1 MNFFFSILI
10 TILLYSCSFDQKSGI
25 WKNENQISKKD
36 SKIFE
41 EFKNISFIQN
51 QYKEIVKLDKNFQL
65 NINKP
70 VTNISWEDEYFS
82 NNNHLANFSY
92 NNSNQL
98 IFNSKKTTRHQI
110 SENIFFK
117 KNKLI
122 TSDKKG
128 NVIVFSIE
136 DDKNLVKFNFYQNK
150 YKKIDKILNLII
162 DENKIYISDNLG
174 FIYAYNYNENKI
186 IWAKNYKIPFRS
198 NIKIY
203 QNKIIL
209 ANQNNTLFFINKNNG
224 EILRKIPTE
233 DSSVKNK
240 FKNNISLYENKIK
253 FLNTYGSLYSLDVD
267 TMRIRW
273 FINLNKSLDINPSNL
288 FMSNQLVIYN
298 NKIFVPTQNN
308 LYILDFITGSTIF
321 KHKFT
326 SKYRPLIFK
335 NVLYTIDNNF
345 LIASDINTGKIIF
358 SYNINQKISDYLNI
372 KRKSVDIKNFMFADN
387 KIFVFLKNSY
397 LIQFAASGEILTVYK
412 MPKKINSNPIFIE
425 DKIIFMNNKNKI
437 NIIN

>member
-25 WKNENQISKKD
+25 WKNENQISKED
-36 SKIFE
+36 SKIFK

-51 QYKEIVKLDKNFQL
+51 QYKEIVKLDKNFQFK
-65 NINKP
+65 INKP
-70 VTNISWEDEYFS
+70 VTNLAWEDEYFS
-82 NNNHLANFSY
+82 NNNHLVNFSY
-92 NNSNQL
+92 NNRNQL
-98 IFNSKKTTRHQI
+98 IFSSKKTTRHKI
-110 SENIFFK
+110 SEHIFFK

-128 NVIVFSIE
+128 NIIVFSIK
-136 DDKNLVKFNFYQNK
+136 DNKNIAKFNFYKNK

-162 DENKIYISDNLG
+162 DENSVYTSDNLG
-174 FIYAYNYNENKI
+174 FIYAYNYNEKKI

-233 DSSVKNK
+233 DSSVKNR

-253 FLNTYGSLYSLDVD
+253 YLNTYGSLYSLDVD

-273 FINLNKSLDINPSNL
+273 FVNLNKSLDINPSNL
-288 FMSNQLVIYN
+288 FMSNQPVIYN

-308 LYILDFITGSTIF
+308 LYILDLITGSTIF

-326 SKYRPLIFK
+326 SEYKPLIFK
-335 NVLYTIDNNF
+335 NILYTIDNNF

-387 KIFVFLKNSY
+387 KIFIFLKNSY
-397 LIQFAASGEILTVYK
+397 LIQFAVDGEILTVYK

-425 DKIIFMNNKNKI
+425 GKIIFINKKNKI

>member
-10 TILLYSCSFDQKSGI
+10 TIFLYSCSFDQKSGI
-25 WKNENQISKKD
+25 WKNENQISKKE
-36 SKIFE
+36 SKIFK

-51 QYKEIVKLDKNFQL
+51 QYKEIVKLDKNFQFKK
-65 NINKP
+65 NKP
-70 VTNISWEDEYFS
+70 VTTVGWEDEYFS
-82 NNNHLANFSY
+82 NNNHLVNFSY
-92 NNSNQL
+92 SNKNKL

-110 SENIFFK
+110 SEHIFFK

-136 DDKNLVKFNFYQNK
+136 DNKNIVKFNFYKNK
-150 YKKIDKILNLII
+150 YKKVDKILNLII
-162 DENKIYISDNLG
+162 EENKIYISDNLG
-174 FIYAYNYNENKI
+174 FIYAFNYNENKI

-198 NIKIY
+198 NLKIY

-233 DSSVKNK
+233 DSLVKNK

-253 FLNTYGSLYSLDVD
+253 YLNTYGSLYSLDAD

-288 FMSNQLVIYN
+288 FVSNQLVIYN

-308 LYILDFITGSTIF
+308 LYILDIITGSTIF

-326 SKYRPLIFK
+326 SEYRPLIFK
-335 NVLYTIDNNF
+335 NILYTIDNNF
-345 LIASDINTGKIIF
+345 LIASHINTGKIIF
-358 SYNINQKISDYLNI
+358 SYNINQKISDFLNI

-387 KIFVFLKNSY
+387 KIFIFLKNSY
-397 LIQFAASGEILTVYK
+397 LIQFAFDGEIFTVYK

-425 DKIIFMNNKNKI
+425 DKIIFINNKNKI
-437 NIIN
+437 NIVN

>member
-10 TILLYSCSFDQKSGI
+10 TILIYSCSFDQKSGI

-36 SKIFE
+36 SKIFK

-70 VTNISWEDEYFS
+70 VTNTSWEDEYFS
-82 NNNHLANFSY
+82 NNNHLINFSY
-92 NNSNQL
+92 NNKNQL
-98 IFNSKKTTRHQI
+98 IFNSKKITRHQI
-110 SENIFFK
+110 NENIFFK

-136 DDKNLVKFNFYQNK
+136 DDKNLVKFNFYKNK

-174 FIYAYNYNENKI
+174 FIYAYNFNENKI

-198 NIKIY
+198 NLKIY
-203 QNKIIL
+203 QDKIVL

-233 DSSVKNK
+233 DSLVKNK

-253 FLNTYGSLYSLDVD
+253 YLNTYGSLYSLDAD

-288 FMSNQLVIYN
+288 FISNQLVIYN

-308 LYILDFITGSTIF
+308 LYILDIITGSTIF

-326 SKYRPLIFK
+326 SEYRPLIFK
-335 NVLYTIDNNF
+335 NILYTIDNNF
-345 LIASDINTGKIIF
+345 LIASHINTGKIIF
-358 SYNINQKISDYLNI
+358 SYNINQKISDFLNI

-387 KIFVFLKNSY
+387 KIFIFLRNSY
-397 LIQFAASGEILTVYK
+397 LIQFAFDGEIFTVNK

-425 DKIIFMNNKNKI
+425 DKIIFINNKNKI